1 MVGMRT
7 RAHSPAM
14 TFAPG
19 NPAVRL
25 ARDGNGLM
33 VNTAVANRDVII
45 ASQDAAVDS
54 RPRAHD
60 AIASPVAKHGD
71 GGDRF
76 RPDIEGLRAI
86 AVGLVLLFHG
96 YGKPFAGGFVGV
108 DVFFVISGFLIT
120 SLLLH
125 EQIKDGR
132 ISIGRFYARR
142 VRRILPA
149 STLTVLATVGAA
161 YYLLGFIAGNE
172 LANDAKWTAVF
183 AANIHFALIGTDYL
197 GAQQPPSPLQHMW
210 SLGVEEQFY
219 LVWPSLFLLLVVIG
233 RLSKRRNVFG
243 VLAISL
249 LIIIGASLAWSVIQ
263 TSSNATWAY
272 FSPLTRAWELALGA
286 LIAVVRPAAVSRV
299 PTWVYQVA
307 ALLGLAGIVVSA
319 LTLRSSMPYPGWAVA
334 VPVVSSALLIWAGCG
349 NPQTVIG
356 RALSVRPMQWLGARS
371 YSLYLWHWPILMI
384 AAQNAGHHLTTW
396 QNSGLLLASVAAS
409 AITFRLV
416 ENPVRNSRGLKS
428 RRGLTLAMGVALS
441 VLTIVVAQWQIASH
455 FGTWNPLAAASGSST
470 NLGRT
475 FATTAQV
482 LEAVEAAQSIN
493 DLPSSV
499 AASLSTA
506 STAADQAQAT
516 GRFDCK
522 RIALP
527 VNFVDFSTS
536 ELGHEF
542 GQCAAGAQ
550 HGTKLMVV
558 YGESRAAMWA
568 AALEGVAAE
577 NGYRLRTFYMNGC
590 PALDLHFMSY
600 QTLAPNDE
608 CYQFHR
614 SAIAAIRNLHPDL
627 VITTSYSTQMLAD
640 GGQPTAAQWQQGWA
654 STFRELAQPGTR
666 FAMLGDIPTWEKD
679 DARCLAAHVSAVQ
692 ECSVP
697 ISEAKS
703 DNLDAEHAA
712 ASAAGALYIPTLPWV
727 CTDRCEPVIAGMRV
741 YSNRFHFSKPYAVYL
756 TGAVGQALR
765 PAVT

>member
-1 MVGMRT
+1 MMET
-7 RAHSPAM
+7 
-14 TFAPG
+14 TTT
-19 NPAVRL
+19 N
-25 ARDGNGLM
+25 D
-33 VNTAVANRDVII
+33 DVTI

-54 RPRAHD
+54 RSRPRD
-60 AIASPVAKHGD
+60 VIALPVAKHRD
-71 GGDRF
+71 GGGRF

-96 YGKPFAGGFVGV
+96 YGMPFAGGFVGV

-120 SLLLH
+120 SVLLH

-149 STLTVLATVGAA
+149 SALTVLATIVVT
-161 YYLLGFIAGNE
+161 YHLLGFIAGNE

-183 AANIHFALIGTDYL
+183 AANIHFALLGTDYL
-197 GAQQPPSPLQHMW
+197 GSQLPPSPLQHMW

-219 LVWPSLFLLLVVIG
+219 LVWPCLFLLLVVIA
-233 RLSKRRNVFG
+233 RRSRRRGVFG
-243 VLAISL
+243 VLATSL
-249 LIIIGASLAWSVIQ
+249 LVIIGASLAWSVIQ

-286 LIAVVRPAAVSRV
+286 LIAVVGPAVSRV
-299 PTWVYQVA
+299 PAWVYQVA
-307 ALLGLAGIVVSA
+307 ALLGLGGIVVSA
-319 LTLRSSMPYPGWAVA
+319 LTLRSSMPYPGGAVA
-334 VPVVSSALLIWAGCG
+334 IPVASSALLIWAGCG
-349 NPQTVIG
+349 NPQTIVG
-356 RALSVRPMQWLGARS
+356 RALSVRPMQWFGARS
-371 YSLYLWHWPILMI
+371 YSLYLWHWPILVI
-384 AAQNAGHHLTTW
+384 AAQYAGHHLSGW
-396 QNSGLLLASVAAS
+396 QNSGLLLAAVAAS

-416 ENPVRNSRGLKS
+416 ENPVRSSRGLKS
-428 RRGLTLAMGVALS
+428 RTGLTLASGVVLS
-441 VLTIVVAQWQIASH
+441 LLTIVVAQWQIASH
-455 FGTWNPLAAASGSST
+455 FGTWNPLAAAPGSSA

-482 LEAVEAAQSIN
+482 LQAVKAAQGIN
-493 DLPSSV
+493 VLPSSV
-499 AASLSTA
+499 AASLPTA
-506 STAADQAQAT
+506 STPADQAQAT
-516 GRFDCK
+516 GRFDCQE
-522 RIALP
+522 IALP
-527 VNFVDFSTS
+527 ANFVGFSKS

-558 YGESRAAMWA
+558 YGESRAAMWG

-577 NGYRLRTFYMNGC
+577 NGYKLRTFYMNGC

-600 QTLAPNDE
+600 QTHAPNEE

-640 GGQPTAAQWQQGWA
+640 GSQPTAAQWQEGWA
-654 STFRELAQPGTR
+654 STFRELGQPGTR

-679 DARCLAAHVSAVQ
+679 DAHCLAAHTNAVQ
-692 ECSVP
+692 ACNVP

-703 DNLDAEHAA
+703 ENLDAEQAA
-712 ASAAGALYIPTLPWV
+712 ASAAGALYVPTLPWV
-727 CTDRCEPVIAGMRV
+727 CTDRCEPVIADIRV
-741 YSNRFHFSKPYAVYL
+741 YSNRFHFSKAYAVYL
-756 TGAVGQALR
+756 TGAVAEALR
-765 PAVT
+765 PALT